1 MPSLSG
7 TPRDNAAVS
16 SAFRVLIVDD
26 QQSVRDAIARLLATR
41 GYDAVTAESGAAAL
55 ARLQAEYF
63 DVMLCDVRMPKMS
76 GLELLSAALLLDRDL
91 PVLMLSG
98 LNDIATARDALAR
111 GAMDYLKK
119 PIELDDLDDAVRA
132 AAHHRRNIARRTPAG
147 GTAVVGA
154 DGVELK
160 GGPRS
165 GQWVPWEESRYRL
178 WVVTQ
183 ADGQHVWAAV
193 DMPVG
198 IPEDAVLVGF
208 YSYSR
213 ESRTM
218 TWEPRTK

>member
-1 MPSLSG
+1 MPSPSG
-7 TPRDNAAVS
+7 TPRDNAGVS

-41 GYDAVTAESGAAAL
+41 GYDAATAESGAAAM
-55 ARLQAEYF
+55 ARLEAEYF
-63 DVMLCDVRMPKMS
+63 DVMLCDVAMPTMS

-98 LNDIATARDALAR
+98 VNDIATARDALAR

-119 PIELDDLDDAVRA
+119 PIELDDLDEVVRA

-147 GTAVVGA
+147 GTAVVGV

-193 DMPVG
+193 DIPVG
-198 IPEDAVLVGF
+198 IPADAVLVGF

-218 TWEPRTK
+218 TWEPRSQ

>member
-1 MPSLSG
+1 MPSPSG
-7 TPRDNAAVS
+7 TPRDNAGVS

-41 GYDAVTAESGAAAL
+41 GYDAATAESGAAAM
-55 ARLQAEYF
+55 ARLETEYF
-63 DVMLCDVRMPKMS
+63 DVLLCDVAMPKMS

-98 LNDIATARDALAR
+98 VNDIATARDALAR

-119 PIELDDLDDAVRA
+119 PIELDDLDEVVRA

-147 GTAVVGA
+147 GTAVVGV

-193 DMPVG
+193 DIPVG
-198 IPEDAVLVGF
+198 IPADAVLVGF

-218 TWEPRTK
+218 TWEPRSQ